1 MVIHGRLALPHES
14 RTIHHFLA
22 RRRRGQLLASTSYTC
37 SAGVLLGVLAPVV
50 NLTVVAG
57 ENLTVGSAT
66 WLPAAS
72 VAPGR

>member
-1 MVIHGRLALPHES
+1 MMSTALTMDEDNLRSDRLS
-14 RTIHHFLA
+14 A
-22 RRRRGQLLASTSYTC
+22 RLL
-37 SAGVLLGVLAPVV
+37 LAPVV

-57 ENLTVGSAT
+57 ENLTVGSGS

>member
-1 MVIHGRLALPHES
+1 M
-14 RTIHHFLA
+14 TKDM
-22 RRRRGQLLASTSYTC
+22 
-37 SAGVLLGVLAPVV
+37 VLAPVV

-57 ENLTVGSAT
+57 ENLTVGSGS